1 MNLSY
6 ILKGISMPNTTAEKD
21 YTQYSE
27 KQLFNLIHQL
37 ERKIKK
43 MQNDRVSFK
52 EKMAKELEKRDQ
64 NFKDKIDALNELLQ
78 KISQA
83 FDDKNDCCFG
93 HETPNLETQ
102 QAMRDALSG
111 VNLTQI
117 DSLDDLTNEL
127 KRENSKGF
135 ENVCFSV

>member
-1 MNLSY
+1 
-6 ILKGISMPNTTAEKD
+6 MPNTTAKKD

-37 ERKIKK
+37 EQKIKK

-83 FDDKNDCCFG
+83 FDDKRDCCLG
-93 HETPNLETQ
+93 HEIPNIQTQ

-111 VNLTQI
+111 ENLETIEDFSAWANEVKKEVNA
-117 DSLDDLTNEL
+117 
-127 KRENSKGF
+127 EN
-135 ENVCFSV
+135 

>member
-1 MNLSY
+1 
-6 ILKGISMPNTTAEKD
+6 MPNSPTKKD

-27 KQLFNLIHQL
+27 KQLFNLINQL
-37 ERKIKK
+37 EQKIKK
-43 MQNDRVSFK
+43 MQNDRASFK

-83 FDDKNDCCFG
+83 FDDKRDCCLG
-93 HETPNLETQ
+93 HKIPNLETQ
-102 QAMRDALSG
+102 QAMRDALNE

-127 KRENSKGF
+127 KRENNKGF

>member
-1 MNLSY
+1 
-6 ILKGISMPNTTAEKD
+6 MPNTTNKD
-21 YTQYSE
+21 YTKYSQR
-27 KQLFNLIHQL
+27 QLFNLIHQL

-83 FDDKNDCCFG
+83 FDDKRDCCFR
-93 HETPNLETQ
+93 HEIPNIQTQ
-102 QAMRDALSG
+102 QAMRDADNKETDLFVEDFSSYSNERKKALG
-111 VNLTQI
+111 VEAQ
-117 DSLDDLTNEL
+117 S
-127 KRENSKGF
+127 
-135 ENVCFSV
+135 

>member
-1 MNLSY
+1 
-6 ILKGISMPNTTAEKD
+6 MPNSPTKKD

-37 ERKIKK
+37 EQKIKK

-83 FDDKNDCCFG
+83 FDDKRNCCLG
-93 HETPNLETQ
+93 RKIPNIQTQ
-102 QAMRDALSG
+102 QAMRDALNG

-117 DSLDDLTNEL
+117 DSLDDLTNKL

>member
-1 MNLSY
+1 MS
-6 ILKGISMPNTTAEKD
+6 NTTAKKD

-83 FDDKNDCCFG
+83 FDDKRDCCFG
-93 HETPNLETQ
+93 HEIPNLETQ
-102 QAMRDALSG
+102 QAMRDALNGENLETIEDFSAWANEIKKE
-111 VNLTQI
+111 VNA
-117 DSLDDLTNEL
+117 
-127 KRENSKGF
+127 EN
-135 ENVCFSV
+135 

>member
-1 MNLSY
+1 
-6 ILKGISMPNTTAEKD
+6 MPNSPTKKD

-27 KQLFNLIHQL
+27 KQLFNLINQL
-37 ERKIKK
+37 EQKIKR

-83 FDDKNDCCFG
+83 FDDKRDCCFG

-102 QAMRDALSG
+102 QAMRDALNGENLETIEDLSAWANEVKKE
-111 VNLTQI
+111 VNAK
-117 DSLDDLTNEL
+117 N
-127 KRENSKGF
+127 
-135 ENVCFSV
+135 

>member
-1 MNLSY
+1 
-6 ILKGISMPNTTAEKD
+6 MPNTTAKKD

-83 FDDKNDCCFG
+83 FDDKRDCCFW
-93 HETPNLETQ
+93 HEIPNIQTQ
-102 QAMRDALSG
+102 QAMRDALNG

-127 KRENSKGF
+127 KRENNKGF

>member
-1 MNLSY
+1 
-6 ILKGISMPNTTAEKD
+6 MPNTTAKKD

-37 ERKIKK
+37 EQKIKK

-64 NFKDKIDALNELLQ
+64 NFKDKIDALNELLR

-83 FDDKNDCCFG
+83 FDNKRDCCLG

-102 QAMRDALSG
+102 QAMRDALNKETDLIVEDFSSYSDERKRALG
-111 VNLTQI
+111 VETQP
-117 DSLDDLTNEL
+117 
-127 KRENSKGF
+127 
-135 ENVCFSV
+135 

>member
-1 MNLSY
+1 
-6 ILKGISMPNTTAEKD
+6 MPNTTAEKD

-27 KQLFNLIHQL
+27 KQIFNLINQL

-43 MQNDRVSFK
+43 MQNDRASFK

-83 FDDKNDCCFG
+83 FDDKRDCCLG
-93 HETPNLETQ
+93 HKTPNLETQ
-102 QAMRDALSG
+102 QAMRDALNGENLETIEDFSAWANEVKKE
-111 VNLTQI
+111 VNA
-117 DSLDDLTNEL
+117 
-127 KRENSKGF
+127 EN
-135 ENVCFSV
+135 

>member
-1 MNLSY
+1 
-6 ILKGISMPNTTAEKD
+6 MPNTTKKD
-21 YTQYSE
+21 YTKYSQ

-37 ERKIKK
+37 EQKIKK

-83 FDDKNDCCFG
+83 FDDKRDCCLG
-93 HETPNLETQ
+93 RKIPNLETQ
-102 QAMRDALSG
+102 QAMRDAVNG

-127 KRENSKGF
+127 KRENNKGF
-135 ENVCFSV
+135 ESVCFSV

>member
-1 MNLSY
+1 
-6 ILKGISMPNTTAEKD
+6 MPNTTAEKD

>member
-1 MNLSY
+1 
-6 ILKGISMPNTTAEKD
+6 MPNTTAKKN

-83 FDDKNDCCFG
+83 FDDKRDCCFR
-93 HETPNLETQ
+93 HEIPNIQTQ
-102 QAMRDALSG
+102 QAMRDALNG

-127 KRENSKGF
+127 KRENNKGF

>member
-1 MNLSY
+1 
-6 ILKGISMPNTTAEKD
+6 MPNTTAEKD
-21 YTQYSE
+21 YTKYSE

-64 NFKDKIDALNELLQ
+64 KFKDKIDALNELLQ

-83 FDDKNDCCFG
+83 FDDKRDCCLG
-93 HETPNLETQ
+93 HEIPNFETQ

-111 VNLTQI
+111 ENLETIEDFSAWANEIKKEVNA
-117 DSLDDLTNEL
+117 
-127 KRENSKGF
+127 EN
-135 ENVCFSV
+135 

>member
-1 MNLSY
+1 
-6 ILKGISMPNTTAEKD
+6 MPNSPIKKD

-43 MQNDRVSFK
+43 MQNDRASFK

-83 FDDKNDCCFG
+83 FDDKRDCCLG
-93 HETPNLETQ
+93 RKIPNLETQ
-102 QAMRDALSG
+102 QAMRDALNKETDLIVEDFSNYSDERKKALG
-111 VNLTQI
+111 VKTQ
-117 DSLDDLTNEL
+117 S
-127 KRENSKGF
+127 
-135 ENVCFSV
+135 

>member
-1 MNLSY
+1 
-6 ILKGISMPNTTAEKD
+6 MPNTTNKD

-83 FDDKNDCCFG
+83 FDDKRDCCFG
-93 HETPNLETQ
+93 HETPNIQTQ
-102 QAMRDALSG
+102 QAMRDVGNKETDLIVEDFSSYSDERKRALG
-111 VNLTQI
+111 VETQP
-117 DSLDDLTNEL
+117 
-127 KRENSKGF
+127 
-135 ENVCFSV
+135 

>member
-1 MNLSY
+1 
-6 ILKGISMPNTTAEKD
+6 MPNSPTKKD

-27 KQLFNLIHQL
+27 KQLFNLINQL
-37 ERKIKK
+37 EQKIKK

-83 FDDKNDCCFG
+83 FDDKRDCCL
-93 HETPNLETQ
+93 ERKIPNLETQ
-102 QAMRDALSG
+102 QAMRDALNG

-127 KRENSKGF
+127 KRENGKGF

>member
-1 MNLSY
+1 
-6 ILKGISMPNTTAEKD
+6 MPNSLTKKD
-21 YTQYSE
+21 YTRYSE
-27 KQLFNLIHQL
+27 KQLFNLINQL
-37 ERKIKK
+37 EQKIKK
-43 MQNDRVSFK
+43 MQNDRASFK

-83 FDDKNDCCFG
+83 FDDKRDCCLG
-93 HETPNLETQ
+93 HKIQNLETQ
-102 QAMRDALSG
+102 QAMRDALNG

-127 KRENSKGF
+127 KRENGKGF

>member
-1 MNLSY
+1 
-6 ILKGISMPNTTAEKD
+6 MPNSPTKKD

-27 KQLFNLIHQL
+27 KQLFNLINQL
-37 ERKIKK
+37 EQKIKK
-43 MQNDRVSFK
+43 MQNDRASFK

-83 FDDKNDCCFG
+83 FDDKRDCCLG
-93 HETPNLETQ
+93 CKIPNLETQ
-102 QAMRDALSG
+102 QAMRDALNG

-127 KRENSKGF
+127 KRENGKGF

>member
-1 MNLSY
+1 
-6 ILKGISMPNTTAEKD
+6 MPNTTAEKD

-83 FDDKNDCCFG
+83 FDDKRDCCLG
-93 HETPNLETQ
+93 RKIPNIQTQ
-102 QAMRDALSG
+102 QAMRDALNG

-127 KRENSKGF
+127 KRENNKGF